1 MKKIL
6 LTSFLIFL
14 AALSAWA
21 GDGREYISLDS
32 RLGHGGNIVW
42 HMIRDRETK
51 ATAREIS
58 MPGFKQE
65 GWAEVKNI
73 HLSSVEESAA
83 EAVRCIRRGEA
94 EVVMKGILNTDVL
107 LRAIINK
114 DNREEGLLPVGNVLS
129 HVSAMQIPAYHK
141 MLFMSDAAVI
151 PFPTLEQR
159 IAMIRYVIQLCR
171 VYGIDQPR
179 IALIHCT
186 EKVSPKFPITLDY
199 QKIVEMCQAGEFGNA
214 IIDGP
219 SDLKCA
225 VDKESADI
233 KGIKSPLEGNA
244 DAVIMPDIEA
254 ANVYYKAITAGRR
267 TAGHQLSC
275 NPYIPRRLRRDEVQQ
290 SGHGLSAGSC

>member
-1 MKKIL
+1 MIKDFSE
-6 LTSFLIFL
+6 LTQ
-14 AALSAWA
+14 
-21 GDGREYISLDS
+21 
-32 RLGHGGNIVW
+32 RLKNGKCCRVVAIEAIDDHSKEAI
-42 HMIRDRETK
+42 EK
-51 ATAREIS
+51 AEC
-58 MPGFKQE
+58 E
-65 GWAEVKNI
+65 GWAQVTNI
-73 HLSSVEESAA
+73 HLSTVEESAA
-83 EAVRCIRRGEA
+83 EAVRMIHRGEA

-129 HVSAMQIPAYHK
+129 HVSAMRIPAYHK

-151 PFPTLEQR
+151 PYPTLEQR
-159 IAMIRYVIQLCR
+159 IAMIRYVIRLCNL
-171 VYGIDQPR
+171 YGIEQPR

-233 KGIKSPLEGNA
+233 KGIHSPLEGNA

-254 ANVYYKAITAGRR
+254 ANVYYKAITAFTDTRLAVGLQG
-267 TAGHQLSC
+267 TSC
-275 NPYIPRRLRRDEVQQ
+275 PVTLTSRAD
-290 SGHGLSAGSC
+290 SAETKYNSLAMACLQKL

>member
-1 MKKIL
+1 ME
-6 LTSFLIFL
+6 LIKDFSE
-14 AALSAWA
+14 LSERLQKSKRCKVVAVEA
-21 GDGREYISLDS
+21 IDDHSREAIE
-32 RLGHGGNIVW
+32 RA
-42 HMIRDRETK
+42 E
-51 ATAREIS
+51 
-58 MPGFKQE
+58 QE

-171 VYGIDQPR
+171 VYGINQPR

-254 ANVYYKAITAGRR
+254 ANVYYKAITAFTDTKLAVGLQGTSCPVTLTSRADSAE
-267 TAGHQLSC
+267 TKYNSLAMACLQVLAGK
-275 NPYIPRRLRRDEVQQ
+275 
-290 SGHGLSAGSC
+290 

>member
-1 MKKIL
+1 MIKDFSE
-6 LTSFLIFL
+6 LTQ
-14 AALSAWA
+14 
-21 GDGREYISLDS
+21 
-32 RLGHGGNIVW
+32 RLKNGKCCRVVAIEAIDDHSKEAI
-42 HMIRDRETK
+42 EK
-51 ATAREIS
+51 AES
-58 MPGFKQE
+58 E
-65 GWAEVKNI
+65 GWAQVTNI
-73 HLSSVEESAA
+73 HLSTVEESAA
-83 EAVRCIRRGEA
+83 EAVRMIHRGEA

-129 HVSAMQIPAYHK
+129 HVSAMRIPAYHK

-151 PFPTLEQR
+151 PYPTFEQR
-159 IAMIRYVIQLCR
+159 IAMIRYVIRLCNL
-171 VYGIDQPR
+171 YGIEQPR

-233 KGIKSPLEGNA
+233 KGIHSPLEGDA

-254 ANVYYKAITAGRR
+254 ANVYYKAITAFTDTRLAVGLQG
-267 TAGHQLSC
+267 TSC
-275 NPYIPRRLRRDEVQQ
+275 PVTLTSRAD
-290 SGHGLSAGSC
+290 SAETKYNSLAMACLQTL

>member
-1 MKKIL
+1 MIKDFSE
-6 LTSFLIFL
+6 LTQ
-14 AALSAWA
+14 
-21 GDGREYISLDS
+21 
-32 RLGHGGNIVW
+32 RLKNGKCCRVVAIEAIDDHSKEAI
-42 HMIRDRETK
+42 EK
-51 ATAREIS
+51 AES
-58 MPGFKQE
+58 E
-65 GWAEVKNI
+65 GWAQVTNI
-73 HLSSVEESAA
+73 HLSTVVESAA
-83 EAVRCIRRGEA
+83 EAVRMIHRGEA

-129 HVSAMQIPAYHK
+129 HVSAMRIPAYHK

-151 PFPTLEQR
+151 PYPTFEQR
-159 IAMIRYVIQLCR
+159 IAMIRYVIRLCNL
-171 VYGIDQPR
+171 YGIEQPR

-233 KGIKSPLEGNA
+233 KGIHSPLEGNA

-254 ANVYYKAITAGRR
+254 ANVYYKAITAFTDTRLAVGLQG
-267 TAGHQLSC
+267 TSC
-275 NPYIPRRLRRDEVQQ
+275 PVTLTSRAD
-290 SGHGLSAGSC
+290 SAETKYNSLAMACLQTL

>member
-1 MKKIL
+1 MIKDFSE
-6 LTSFLIFL
+6 LTQ
-14 AALSAWA
+14 
-21 GDGREYISLDS
+21 
-32 RLGHGGNIVW
+32 RLKNGKCCRVVAIEAIDDHSKEAI
-42 HMIRDRETK
+42 EK
-51 ATAREIS
+51 AES
-58 MPGFKQE
+58 E
-65 GWAEVKNI
+65 GWAQVTNI
-73 HLSSVEESAA
+73 HLSTVEESAA
-83 EAVRCIRRGEA
+83 EAVRMIHRGEA

-129 HVSAMQIPAYHK
+129 HVSAMRIPAYHK

-151 PFPTLEQR
+151 PYPTFEQR
-159 IAMIRYVIQLCR
+159 IAMIRYVIRLCNL
-171 VYGIDQPR
+171 YGIEQPR

-199 QKIVEMCQAGEFGNA
+199 QRIVEMCQAGEFGNA

-233 KGIKSPLEGNA
+233 KGIHSPLEGNA

-254 ANVYYKAITAGRR
+254 ANVYYKAITAFTDTRLAVGLQG
-267 TAGHQLSC
+267 TSC
-275 NPYIPRRLRRDEVQQ
+275 PVTLTSRAD
-290 SGHGLSAGSC
+290 SAETKYNSLAMACLQKL

>member
-1 MKKIL
+1 MIKDFSE
-6 LTSFLIFL
+6 LTQ
-14 AALSAWA
+14 
-21 GDGREYISLDS
+21 
-32 RLGHGGNIVW
+32 RLKNGKCCRVVAIEAIDDHSKEAIE
-42 HMIRDRETK
+42 RAE
-51 ATAREIS
+51 S
-58 MPGFKQE
+58 E
-65 GWAEVKNI
+65 GWAQVTNI
-73 HLSSVEESAA
+73 HLSTVEESAA
-83 EAVRCIRRGEA
+83 EAVRMIHRGEA

-129 HVSAMQIPAYHK
+129 HVSAMRIPTYHK

-151 PFPTLEQR
+151 PYPTFEQR
-159 IAMIRYVIQLCR
+159 IAMIRYVIRLCNL
-171 VYGIDQPR
+171 YGIEQPR

-233 KGIKSPLEGNA
+233 KGIHSPLEGNA

-254 ANVYYKAITAGRR
+254 ANVYYKAITAFTDTRLAVGLQG
-267 TAGHQLSC
+267 TSC
-275 NPYIPRRLRRDEVQQ
+275 PVTLTSRAD
-290 SGHGLSAGSC
+290 SAETKYNSLAMACLQTL

>member
-1 MKKIL
+1 MIKDFSE
-6 LTSFLIFL
+6 LTQ
-14 AALSAWA
+14 
-21 GDGREYISLDS
+21 
-32 RLGHGGNIVW
+32 RLKNGKCCRVVAIEAIDDHSKEAIE
-42 HMIRDRETK
+42 RAE
-51 ATAREIS
+51 S
-58 MPGFKQE
+58 E
-65 GWAEVKNI
+65 GWAQVTNI
-73 HLSSVEESAA
+73 HLSTVEESAA
-83 EAVRCIRRGEA
+83 EAVRMIHRGEA

-129 HVSAMQIPAYHK
+129 HVSAMRVPAYHK

-151 PFPTLEQR
+151 PYPTFEQR
-159 IAMIRYVIQLCR
+159 IAMIRYVIRLCNL
-171 VYGIDQPR
+171 YGIEQPR

-233 KGIKSPLEGNA
+233 KGIHSPLEGNA

-254 ANVYYKAITAGRR
+254 ANVYYKAITAFTDTRLAVGLQG
-267 TAGHQLSC
+267 TSC
-275 NPYIPRRLRRDEVQQ
+275 PVTLTSRAD
-290 SGHGLSAGSC
+290 SAETKYNSLAMACLQTL

>member
-1 MKKIL
+1 MIKDFSE
-6 LTSFLIFL
+6 LTQ
-14 AALSAWA
+14 
-21 GDGREYISLDS
+21 
-32 RLGHGGNIVW
+32 RLKNGKCCRVVAIEAIDDHSKEAI
-42 HMIRDRETK
+42 EK
-51 ATAREIS
+51 AES
-58 MPGFKQE
+58 E
-65 GWAEVKNI
+65 GWAQVTNI
-73 HLSSVEESAA
+73 HLSTVEESAA
-83 EAVRCIRRGEA
+83 EAVRMIHRGEA

-129 HVSAMQIPAYHK
+129 HVSAMRIPAYHK

-151 PFPTLEQR
+151 PYPTFEQR
-159 IAMIRYVIQLCR
+159 IAMIRYVIRLCNL
-171 VYGIDQPR
+171 YGIEQPR

-233 KGIKSPLEGNA
+233 KGIHSPLEGNA

-254 ANVYYKAITAGRR
+254 ANVYYKAITAFTDTRLAVGLQG
-267 TAGHQLSC
+267 TSC
-275 NPYIPRRLRRDEVQQ
+275 PVTLTSRAD
-290 SGHGLSAGSC
+290 SAETKYNSLAMACLQTL

>member
-1 MKKIL
+1 ME
-6 LTSFLIFL
+6 LIKDFSE
-14 AALSAWA
+14 LSERLQKGKRCKVVAVEA
-21 GDGREYISLDS
+21 IDDHSREAIE
-32 RLGHGGNIVW
+32 RA
-42 HMIRDRETK
+42 E
-51 ATAREIS
+51 
-58 MPGFKQE
+58 QE

-73 HLSSVEESAA
+73 HLSS
-83 EAVRCIRRGEA
+83 
-94 EVVMKGILNTDVL
+94 VMKGILNTDVL

-199 QKIVEMCQAGEFGNA
+199 QKIVEMSQRPEMRG
-214 IIDGP
+214 
-219 SDLKCA
+219 
-225 VDKESADI
+225 
-233 KGIKSPLEGNA
+233 
-244 DAVIMPDIEA
+244 
-254 ANVYYKAITAGRR
+254 
-267 TAGHQLSC
+267 
-275 NPYIPRRLRRDEVQQ
+275 
-290 SGHGLSAGSC
+290 

>member
-1 MKKIL
+1 MIKDFSE
-6 LTSFLIFL
+6 LTQ
-14 AALSAWA
+14 
-21 GDGREYISLDS
+21 
-32 RLGHGGNIVW
+32 RLKNGKCCRVVAIEAIDDHSKEAI
-42 HMIRDRETK
+42 EK
-51 ATAREIS
+51 AES
-58 MPGFKQE
+58 E
-65 GWAEVKNI
+65 GWAQVTNI
-73 HLSSVEESAA
+73 HLSTVEESAA
-83 EAVRCIRRGEA
+83 EAVRMIHRGEA

-129 HVSAMQIPAYHK
+129 HVSAMRIPAYHK

-151 PFPTLEQR
+151 PYPTFEQR
-159 IAMIRYVIQLCR
+159 IAMIRYVIRLCNL
-171 VYGIDQPR
+171 YGIEQPR

-225 VDKESADI
+225 VDQESADI
-233 KGIKSPLEGNA
+233 KGIHSPLEGNA

-254 ANVYYKAITAGRR
+254 ANVYYKAITAFTDTRLAVGLQG
-267 TAGHQLSC
+267 TSC
-275 NPYIPRRLRRDEVQQ
+275 PVTLTSRAD
-290 SGHGLSAGSC
+290 SAETKYNSLAMACLQTL

>member
-1 MKKIL
+1 MIKDFSE
-6 LTSFLIFL
+6 LTQ
-14 AALSAWA
+14 
-21 GDGREYISLDS
+21 
-32 RLGHGGNIVW
+32 RLKNGKCCRVVAIEAIDDHSKEAI
-42 HMIRDRETK
+42 EK
-51 ATAREIS
+51 AES
-58 MPGFKQE
+58 E
-65 GWAEVKNI
+65 GWAQVTNI
-73 HLSSVEESAA
+73 HLSTVEESAA
-83 EAVRCIRRGEA
+83 EAVRMIHRGEA

-114 DNREEGLLPVGNVLS
+114 DNREEGLLPMGNVLS
-129 HVSAMQIPAYHK
+129 HVSAMRIPAYHK

-151 PFPTLEQR
+151 PYPTFEQR
-159 IAMIRYVIQLCR
+159 IAMIRYVIRLCNL
-171 VYGIDQPR
+171 YGIEQPR

-233 KGIKSPLEGNA
+233 KGIHSPLEGNA

-254 ANVYYKAITAGRR
+254 ANVYYKAITAFTDTRLAVGLQG
-267 TAGHQLSC
+267 TSC
-275 NPYIPRRLRRDEVQQ
+275 PVTLTSRAD
-290 SGHGLSAGSC
+290 SAETKYNSLAMACLQTL

>member
-1 MKKIL
+1 MEAIDDH
-6 LTSFLIFL
+6 S
-14 AALSAWA
+14 
-21 GDGREYISLDS
+21 REAIE
-32 RLGHGGNIVW
+32 RA
-42 HMIRDRETK
+42 E
-51 ATAREIS
+51 
-58 MPGFKQE
+58 QE

-199 QKIVEMCQAGEFGNA
+199 QKIVEMCQAGEFDNA

-254 ANVYYKAITAGRR
+254 ANVYYKAITAFTDTKLAVGLQG
-267 TAGHQLSC
+267 TSC
-275 NPYIPRRLRRDEVQQ
+275 PVTLTSRAD
-290 SGHGLSAGSC
+290 SAETKYNSLAMACLQVLAEK

>member
-1 MKKIL
+1 ME
-6 LTSFLIFL
+6 LIKDFSE
-14 AALSAWA
+14 LSERLQKGKRCKVVAVEA
-21 GDGREYISLDS
+21 IDDHSREAIE
-32 RLGHGGNIVW
+32 RA
-42 HMIRDRETK
+42 E
-51 ATAREIS
+51 
-58 MPGFKQE
+58 QE

-83 EAVRCIRRGEA
+83 EAVRYIRRGEA

-254 ANVYYKAITAGRR
+254 ANVYYKAITAFTDTKLAVGLQGTSCPVTLTSRADSAE
-267 TAGHQLSC
+267 TKYNSLAMACLQVLAGK
-275 NPYIPRRLRRDEVQQ
+275 
-290 SGHGLSAGSC
+290 

>member
-1 MKKIL
+1 ME
-6 LTSFLIFL
+6 LIKDFSE
-14 AALSAWA
+14 LSERLRKGKQCKVVAVEA
-21 GDGREYISLDS
+21 IDDHSREAIE
-32 RLGHGGNIVW
+32 RA
-42 HMIRDRETK
+42 E
-51 ATAREIS
+51 
-58 MPGFKQE
+58 QE

-254 ANVYYKAITAGRR
+254 ANVYYKAITAFTDTKLAVGLQG
-267 TAGHQLSC
+267 TSC
-275 NPYIPRRLRRDEVQQ
+275 PVTLTSRAD
-290 SGHGLSAGSC
+290 SAETKYNSLAMACLQVLAEK

>member
-1 MKKIL
+1 
-6 LTSFLIFL
+6 
-14 AALSAWA
+14 
-21 GDGREYISLDS
+21 
-32 RLGHGGNIVW
+32 
-42 HMIRDRETK
+42 
-51 ATAREIS
+51 
-58 MPGFKQE
+58 
-65 GWAEVKNI
+65 
-73 HLSSVEESAA
+73 
-83 EAVRCIRRGEA
+83 
-94 EVVMKGILNTDVL
+94 
-107 LRAIINK
+107 
-114 DNREEGLLPVGNVLS
+114 
-129 HVSAMQIPAYHK
+129 MQIPAYHK

-254 ANVYYKAITAGRR
+254 ANVYYKAITAFTDTKLAVGLQG
-267 TAGHQLSC
+267 TSC
-275 NPYIPRRLRRDEVQQ
+275 PVTLTSRAD
-290 SGHGLSAGSC
+290 SAETKYNSLAMACLQVLAE

>member
-1 MKKIL
+1 MIKDFSE
-6 LTSFLIFL
+6 LTQ
-14 AALSAWA
+14 
-21 GDGREYISLDS
+21 
-32 RLGHGGNIVW
+32 RLKNGKCCRVVAIEAIDDHSKEAIE
-42 HMIRDRETK
+42 RAE
-51 ATAREIS
+51 S
-58 MPGFKQE
+58 E
-65 GWAEVKNI
+65 GWAQVTNI
-73 HLSSVEESAA
+73 HLSTVEESAA
-83 EAVRCIRRGEA
+83 EAVRMIHRGEA

-129 HVSAMQIPAYHK
+129 HVSAMRIPAYHK

-151 PFPTLEQR
+151 PYPTFEQR
-159 IAMIRYVIQLCR
+159 IAMIRYVIRLCNL
-171 VYGIDQPR
+171 YGIEQPR

-233 KGIKSPLEGNA
+233 KGIHSPLEGNA

-254 ANVYYKAITAGRR
+254 ANVYYKAITAFTDTHLAVGLQG
-267 TAGHQLSC
+267 TSC
-275 NPYIPRRLRRDEVQQ
+275 PVTLTSRAD
-290 SGHGLSAGSC
+290 SAETKYNSLAMACLQTL

>member
-1 MKKIL
+1 MIKDFSE
-6 LTSFLIFL
+6 LTQ
-14 AALSAWA
+14 
-21 GDGREYISLDS
+21 
-32 RLGHGGNIVW
+32 RLKNGKCCRVVAIEAIDDHSKEAI
-42 HMIRDRETK
+42 EK
-51 ATAREIS
+51 AES
-58 MPGFKQE
+58 E
-65 GWAEVKNI
+65 GWAQVTNI
-73 HLSSVEESAA
+73 HLSTVEESAA
-83 EAVRCIRRGEA
+83 EAVRMIHRGEA

-129 HVSAMQIPAYHK
+129 HVSAMRIPAYHK

-151 PFPTLEQR
+151 PYPTFEQR
-159 IAMIRYVIQLCR
+159 IAMIRYVIRLCNL
-171 VYGIDQPR
+171 YGIEQPR

-199 QKIVEMCQAGEFGNA
+199 QRIVEMCQAGEFGNA

-233 KGIKSPLEGNA
+233 KGIHSPLEGNA

-254 ANVYYKAITAGRR
+254 ANVYYKAITAFTDTRLAVGLQG
-267 TAGHQLSC
+267 TSC
-275 NPYIPRRLRRDEVQQ
+275 PVTLTSRAD
-290 SGHGLSAGSC
+290 SAETKYNSLAMACLQTL

>member
-1 MKKIL
+1 MIKDFSE
-6 LTSFLIFL
+6 LTQ
-14 AALSAWA
+14 
-21 GDGREYISLDS
+21 
-32 RLGHGGNIVW
+32 RLKNGKCCRVVAIEAIDDHSKEAI
-42 HMIRDRETK
+42 EK
-51 ATAREIS
+51 AES
-58 MPGFKQE
+58 E
-65 GWAEVKNI
+65 GWAQVTNI
-73 HLSSVEESAA
+73 HLSTVEESAA
-83 EAVRCIRRGEA
+83 EAVRMIHRGEA

-129 HVSAMQIPAYHK
+129 HVSAMRIPAYHK

-151 PFPTLEQR
+151 PYPTFEQR
-159 IAMIRYVIQLCR
+159 IAMIRYVIRLCNL
-171 VYGIDQPR
+171 YGIEQPR

-186 EKVSPKFPITLDY
+186 EKVSPKFPITLEY

-233 KGIKSPLEGNA
+233 KGIHSPLEGNA

-254 ANVYYKAITAGRR
+254 ANVYYKAITAFTDTRLAVGLQG
-267 TAGHQLSC
+267 TSC
-275 NPYIPRRLRRDEVQQ
+275 PVTLTSRAD
-290 SGHGLSAGSC
+290 SAETKYNSLAMACLQTL

>member
-1 MKKIL
+1 MIKDFSE
-6 LTSFLIFL
+6 LTQ
-14 AALSAWA
+14 
-21 GDGREYISLDS
+21 
-32 RLGHGGNIVW
+32 RLKNGKCCRVVAIEAIDDHSKEAIE
-42 HMIRDRETK
+42 RAE
-51 ATAREIS
+51 S
-58 MPGFKQE
+58 E
-65 GWAEVKNI
+65 GWAQVTNI
-73 HLSSVEESAA
+73 HLSTVEESAA
-83 EAVRCIRRGEA
+83 EAVRMIHRGEA

-129 HVSAMQIPAYHK
+129 HVSAMRIPAYHK

-151 PFPTLEQR
+151 PYPTFEQR
-159 IAMIRYVIQLCR
+159 IAMIRYVIRLCNL
-171 VYGIDQPR
+171 YGIEQPR

-233 KGIKSPLEGNA
+233 KGIHSPLEGNA

-254 ANVYYKAITAGRR
+254 ANVYYKAITAFTDTRLAVGLQG
-267 TAGHQLSC
+267 TSC
-275 NPYIPRRLRRDEVQQ
+275 PVTLTSRAD
-290 SGHGLSAGSC
+290 SAETKYNSLAMACLHTL

>member
-1 MKKIL
+1 MIKDFSE
-6 LTSFLIFL
+6 LTQ
-14 AALSAWA
+14 
-21 GDGREYISLDS
+21 
-32 RLGHGGNIVW
+32 RLKNGKCCRVVAIEAIDDHSNEAI
-42 HMIRDRETK
+42 EK
-51 ATAREIS
+51 AES
-58 MPGFKQE
+58 E
-65 GWAEVKNI
+65 GWAQVTNI
-73 HLSSVEESAA
+73 HLSTVEESAA
-83 EAVRCIRRGEA
+83 EAVRMIHRGEA

-129 HVSAMQIPAYHK
+129 HVSAMRIPAYHK

-151 PFPTLEQR
+151 PYPTFEQR
-159 IAMIRYVIQLCR
+159 IAMIRYVIRLCNL
-171 VYGIDQPR
+171 YGIEQPR

-233 KGIKSPLEGNA
+233 KGIHSPLEGNA

-254 ANVYYKAITAGRR
+254 ANVYYKAITAFTDTRLAVGLQG
-267 TAGHQLSC
+267 TSC
-275 NPYIPRRLRRDEVQQ
+275 PVTLTSRAD
-290 SGHGLSAGSC
+290 SAETKYNSLAMACLQTL

>member
-1 MKKIL
+1 ME
-6 LTSFLIFL
+6 LIKDFSE
-14 AALSAWA
+14 LSERLQKGKRCKVVAVEA
-21 GDGREYISLDS
+21 IDDQSREAIE
-32 RLGHGGNIVW
+32 RA
-42 HMIRDRETK
+42 E
-51 ATAREIS
+51 
-58 MPGFKQE
+58 QE

-254 ANVYYKAITAGRR
+254 ANVYYKAITAFTDTKLAVGLQGTSCPVTLTSRADSAE
-267 TAGHQLSC
+267 TKYNSLAMACLQVLAGK
-275 NPYIPRRLRRDEVQQ
+275 
-290 SGHGLSAGSC
+290 

>member
-1 MKKIL
+1 MD
-6 LTSFLIFL
+6 LIKDFSE
-14 AALSAWA
+14 LSKRLQQGKRHKVVAVEA
-21 GDGREYISLDS
+21 VDDHSLEAIE
-32 RLGHGGNIVW
+32 RAE
-42 HMIRDRETK
+42 R
-51 ATAREIS
+51 
-58 MPGFKQE
+58 E

-73 HLSSVEESAA
+73 HLATVEESAA
-83 EAVRCIRRGEA
+83 EAVRCIHRGEA

-254 ANVYYKAITAGRR
+254 ANVYYKAITAFTDTKLAVGLQG
-267 TAGHQLSC
+267 TSC
-275 NPYIPRRLRRDEVQQ
+275 PVTLTSRAD
-290 SGHGLSAGSC
+290 SAETKYNSLAMACLQA

>member
-1 MKKIL
+1 MIKDFNE
-6 LTSFLIFL
+6 LT
-14 AALSAWA
+14 
-21 GDGREYISLDS
+21 E
-32 RLGHGGNIVW
+32 RLKNGPCCRVVAVEAIDDHSKEAIE
-42 HMIRDRETK
+42 RAER
-51 ATAREIS
+51 
-58 MPGFKQE
+58 E
-65 GWAEVKNI
+65 GWAQVTNI
-73 HLSSVEESAA
+73 HLSTVEESAA
-83 EAVRCIRRGEA
+83 EAVRMIHRGEA

-114 DNREEGLLPVGNVLS
+114 DNREEGLLPVGSVLS
-129 HVSAMQIPAYHK
+129 HVSAMRIPAYHK

-151 PFPTLEQR
+151 PYPTLEQR
-159 IAMIRYVIQLCR
+159 IAMIRYVIRLCNL
-171 VYGIDQPR
+171 YGIEQPR

-233 KGIKSPLEGNA
+233 KGIHSPLEGNA

-254 ANVYYKAITAGRR
+254 ANVYYKAITAFTDTRLAVGLQG
-267 TAGHQLSC
+267 TSC
-275 NPYIPRRLRRDEVQQ
+275 PVTLTSRAD
-290 SGHGLSAGSC
+290 SAETKYNSLAMACLQKL

>member
-1 MKKIL
+1 MIKDFSE
-6 LTSFLIFL
+6 LTQ
-14 AALSAWA
+14 
-21 GDGREYISLDS
+21 
-32 RLGHGGNIVW
+32 RLKNGKCCRVVAIEAIDDHSKEAIE
-42 HMIRDRETK
+42 RAE
-51 ATAREIS
+51 S
-58 MPGFKQE
+58 E
-65 GWAEVKNI
+65 GWAQVTNI
-73 HLSSVEESAA
+73 HLSTVEESAA
-83 EAVRCIRRGEA
+83 EAVRMIHRGET

-129 HVSAMQIPAYHK
+129 HVSAMRIPAYHK

-151 PFPTLEQR
+151 PYPTFEQR
-159 IAMIRYVIQLCR
+159 IAMIRYVIRLCNL
-171 VYGIDQPR
+171 YGIEQPR

-233 KGIKSPLEGNA
+233 KGIHSPLEGNA

-254 ANVYYKAITAGRR
+254 ANVYYKAITAFTDTRLAVGLQG
-267 TAGHQLSC
+267 TSC
-275 NPYIPRRLRRDEVQQ
+275 PVTLTSRAD
-290 SGHGLSAGSC
+290 SAETKYNSLAMACLQTL

>member
-1 MKKIL
+1 MIKDFSE
-6 LTSFLIFL
+6 LTQ
-14 AALSAWA
+14 
-21 GDGREYISLDS
+21 
-32 RLGHGGNIVW
+32 RLKNGKCCRVVAIEAIDDHSKEAI
-42 HMIRDRETK
+42 EK
-51 ATAREIS
+51 AEC
-58 MPGFKQE
+58 E
-65 GWAEVKNI
+65 GWAQVTNI
-73 HLSSVEESAA
+73 HLSTVEESAA
-83 EAVRCIRRGEA
+83 EAVRMIHRGEA

-129 HVSAMQIPAYHK
+129 HVSAMRIPAYHK

-151 PFPTLEQR
+151 PYPTFEQR
-159 IAMIRYVIQLCR
+159 IAMIRYVIRLCNL
-171 VYGIDQPR
+171 YGIEQPR

-233 KGIKSPLEGNA
+233 KGIHSPLEGNA

-254 ANVYYKAITAGRR
+254 ANVYYKAITAFTDTRLAVGLQG
-267 TAGHQLSC
+267 TSC
-275 NPYIPRRLRRDEVQQ
+275 PVTLTSRAD
-290 SGHGLSAGSC
+290 SAETKYNSLAMACLQTL